1 MTHTT
6 RLIIM
11 LAIALA
17 LAAPLASAQDL
28 GPLAGDTTSATAEA
42 SLTQAVND
50 ALNLDREI
58 IIAAL
63 WDTFRG
69 TRQLDPTDSRSFV
82 SNLYRRIAVESL
94 ARYRPPDRPWYT
106 TTLERDKTTTYEAD
120 TVQRIETIQQVI
132 SEPVTVRIR
141 PTATPT
147 ATTGGEI
154 LPTPTPTRS
163 R

>member
-6 RLIIM
+6 RIIIM
-11 LAIALA
+11 LAIAGGSLA
-17 LAAPLASAQDL
+17 ASAQTDL
-28 GPLAGDTTSATAEA
+28 GPLANDTQSATAEA
-42 SLTQAVND
+42 SLTQAIND
-50 ALNLDREI
+50 ALNLDRSI
-58 IIAAL
+58 IIDAL

-106 TTLERDKTTTYEAD
+106 TTLERDKATTYEAD

-147 ATTGGEI
+147 ATTGGTVQ
-154 LPTPTPTRS
+154 PTPTPTRS